1 MNKNKILKKFVSHE
15 LIKEK
20 YRIEETDIPNN
31 VTSALVS
38 EIPIIRTIAIL
49 VNELESDQGI
59 NDITLYNKISI
70 YLNQNI

>member
-1 MNKNKILKKFVSHE
+1 MNKNKIFKKFISHE

-49 VNELESDQGI
+49 VNELESNQGI

>member
-1 MNKNKILKKFVSHE
+1 MNKNKIFKKFISHE

-20 YRIEETDIPNN
+20 YRIEETNIPNN

-49 VNELESDQGI
+49 VNELESNQGI
-59 NDITLYNKISI
+59 NDITLYNKINI

>member
-1 MNKNKILKKFVSHE
+1 MNKNKIFKKFISHE

-31 VTSALVS
+31 VTRALVS
-38 EIPIIRTIAIL
+38 EIPIIRTVAIL
-49 VNELESDQGI
+49 VNELESNQGI